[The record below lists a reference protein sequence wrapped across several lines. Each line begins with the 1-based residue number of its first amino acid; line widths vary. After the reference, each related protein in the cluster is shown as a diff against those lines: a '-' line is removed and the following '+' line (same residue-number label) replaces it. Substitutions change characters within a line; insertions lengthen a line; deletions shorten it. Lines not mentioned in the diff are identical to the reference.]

1 MRQKTHDRKS
11 GPVDTERSR
20 SGVQKKK
27 GVKEQSFLVLFPC
40 SLRNVE
46 IGIQF
51 HMWNDKGHIFFSLRK
66 ILSVDFFFFWHY
78 NETRK
83 ES

>member
-27 GVKEQSFLVLFPC
+27 GLKEQSFLVLFLY
-40 SLRNVE
+40 S
-46 IGIQF
+46 
-51 HMWNDKGHIFFSLRK
+51 
-66 ILSVDFFFFWHY
+66 
-78 NETRK
+78 
-83 ES
+83 